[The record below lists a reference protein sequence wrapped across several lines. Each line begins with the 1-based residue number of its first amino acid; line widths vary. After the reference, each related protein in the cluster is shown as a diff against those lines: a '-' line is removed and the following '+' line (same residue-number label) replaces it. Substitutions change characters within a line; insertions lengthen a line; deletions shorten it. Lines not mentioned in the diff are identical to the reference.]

1 MGYLL
6 IKKNDVKTFKSFLS
20 GHEIEVGVRIGSH
33 ADVFNPN
40 EEVFVFYGSED
51 GDAYKA
57 IITQRKKTPAH
68 AENEAVL
75 MLGLIKQ

>member
-20 GHEIEVGVRIGSH
+20 GHEIEVGVRIGSQ
-33 ADVFNPN
+33 ANVFNPN
-40 EEVFVFYGSED
+40 EEVFVFYGSDD

-57 IITQRKKTPAH
+57 VITQRKKTPAR
-68 AENEAVL
+68 AEDEALL
-75 MLGLIKQ
+75 MLGLVRR